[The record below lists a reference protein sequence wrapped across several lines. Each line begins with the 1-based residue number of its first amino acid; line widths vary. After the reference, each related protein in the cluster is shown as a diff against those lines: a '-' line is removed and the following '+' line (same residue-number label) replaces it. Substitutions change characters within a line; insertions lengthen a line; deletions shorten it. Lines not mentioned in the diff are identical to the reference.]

1 MKLLAILTLF
11 ALSPT
16 ALLAQEIEI
25 PQLSDFELPDLSEKL
40 GIDIEIPEQIGF
52 EPSEAIDLLKRA
64 MEIGS
69 SLFSLFKTIW
79 SALSN
84 WIEEI
89 TGMSIAELA
98 RQLIQVIIDI
108 LELIIDIA
116 KQIVSQLR

>member
-16 ALLAQEIEI
+16 ALLAQEIKI
-25 PQLSDFELPDLSEKL
+25 PQL
-40 GIDIEIPEQIGF
+40 GIEIELPEQIGF
-52 EPSEAIDLLKRA
+52 EPSEVIDLLKRV

-84 WIEEI
+84 WIEEV
-89 TGMSIAELA
+89 TGMSITELA